1 MDESISWMPSKK
13 DQNMT
18 SKTEIES
25 LLFLMDDPDPFVQ
38 QSVESRLQELGE
50 KAVPLLDE
58 YRTEIN
64 GKEAKSRVNDVIHK
78 LTFDALEQDFI
89 EVLEG
94 GLKTR
99 KSLEMAVFTLARFG
113 NPTLRISD
121 YQKKLDNFAQM
132 VEPQIKY
139 KLDEKRKMKRL
150 LKFIFEDLNF
160 RGDAEEYH
168 APQNCFLSDVID
180 RRKGLPISL
189 SLIVMFISHR
199 LEMPFF
205 GINMPIHFM
214 LNYVGDKEELL
225 IDPYDNGAIVTY
237 DQCYFF
243 LKKNNIEPRPEHFQI
258 ATNLD
263 IVLRCIRNLIHSY
276 ERKEEPTRIE
286 DLRKLL
292 NVAEMYQD

>member
-1 MDESISWMPSKK
+1 
-13 DQNMT
+13 MT

-38 QSVESRLQELGE
+38 ESVQNRLQELGE
-50 KAVPLLDE
+50 QAVPLLDQ
-58 YRTEIN
+58 YKSTVK
-64 GKEAKSRVNDVIHK
+64 GADAKEKVNEVIHN
-78 LTFDALEQDFI
+78 LTFSTLESDFI

-99 KSLEMAVFTLARFG
+99 KSLEIAVLTIARFG
-113 NPTLRISD
+113 NPTLRISE
-121 YQKKLDNFAQM
+121 YQRKLDHFVQM
-132 VEPQIKY
+132 VEPQVKY

-150 LKFIFEDLNF
+150 LSFIFEDLNF
-160 RGDAEEYH
+160 HGDAEDYH
-168 APQNCFLSDVID
+168 APQNCFLDQVID
-180 RRKGLPISL
+180 NRKGLPISL
-189 SLIVMFISHR
+189 SLIVMFMARR
-199 LEMPFF
+199 LQMPFF

-243 LKKNNIEPRPEHFQI
+243 LKKNNVEPRPEHFQM

-263 IVLRCIRNLIHSY
+263 IVLRCLRNLIHSY
-276 ERKEEPTRIE
+276 ERKKEMERVE
-286 DLRKLL
+286 DLGRLL
-292 NVAEMYQD
+292 NIAEMYK

>member
-1 MDESISWMPSKK
+1 
-13 DQNMT
+13 MT

-38 QSVESRLQELGE
+38 ESVQNRLQELGE
-50 KAVPLLDE
+50 QAVPLLDQ
-58 YRTEIN
+58 YKSTV
-64 GKEAKSRVNDVIHK
+64 KEDDAKEKVNEVIHN
-78 LTFDALEQDFI
+78 LTFSTLESDFI

-99 KSLEMAVFTLARFG
+99 KSLEIAVLTIARFG
-113 NPTLRISD
+113 NPTLRISE
-121 YQKKLDNFAQM
+121 YQRKLDHFVQM
-132 VEPQIKY
+132 VEPQVKY

-150 LKFIFEDLNF
+150 LSFIFEDLNF
-160 RGDAEEYH
+160 HGDAEDYH
-168 APQNCFLSDVID
+168 APQNCFLDQVID
-180 RRKGLPISL
+180 NRKGLPISL
-189 SLIVMFISHR
+189 SLIVMFMARR
-199 LEMPFF
+199 LQMPFF

-243 LKKNNIEPRPEHFQI
+243 LKKNNVEPRPEHFQM

-263 IVLRCIRNLIHSY
+263 IVLRCLRNLIHSY
-276 ERKEEPTRIE
+276 ERKKEMERVE
-286 DLRKLL
+286 DLGRLL
-292 NVAEMYQD
+292 NIAEMYK

>member
-1 MDESISWMPSKK
+1 
-13 DQNMT
+13 MT
-18 SKTEIES
+18 SKTEIKS

-38 QSVESRLQELGE
+38 ESVENRLQELGE
-50 KAVPLLDE
+50 NAVPLLDE
-58 YRTEIN
+58 YKAEIN
-64 GKEAKSRVNDVIHK
+64 SEDARRKVNEVIHK
-78 LTFDALEQDFI
+78 LTFETLEQDFI
-89 EVLEG
+89 EILEG

-99 KSLEMAVFTLARFG
+99 RSLEKAVFTLARFG
-113 NPTLRISD
+113 NPTLRISE
-121 YQKKLDNFAQM
+121 YQAKLDHFADI

-160 RGDAEEYH
+160 HGDAEDYH
-168 APQNCFLSDVID
+168 APKNCFLDQVIE

-189 SLIVMFISHR
+189 SLIVMFISYR

-243 LKKNNIEPRPEHFQI
+243 LKKNNIDPRSEHFQM

-263 IVLRCIRNLIHSY
+263 VVLRCIRNLIHSY
-276 ERKEEPTRIE
+276 ERKEEMHRVE
-286 DLRKLL
+286 DLGRLL
-292 NVAEMYQD
+292 SVAEMYQ

>member
-1 MDESISWMPSKK
+1 
-13 DQNMT
+13 MT

-25 LLFLMDDPDPFVQ
+25 LLYLMDDPDPFVQ
-38 QSVESRLQELGE
+38 QSVVNRLEELGE

-58 YRTEIN
+58 YRAEVN
-64 GKEAKSRVNDVIHK
+64 SEEVKSRVNNVIHK
-78 LTFDALEQDFI
+78 LTFETLETDFI

-99 KSLEMAVFTLARFG
+99 KSLEKAIFTLARFDS
-113 NPTLRISD
+113 PTLRISD
-121 YQKKLDNFAQM
+121 YQNKLDHFAKM

-139 KLDEKRKMKRL
+139 RLDEKRKMKYL

-160 RGDAEEYH
+160 RGDSEEYH
-168 APQNCFLSDVID
+168 APQNCFLNQVID

-214 LNYVGDKEELL
+214 LNFVGDKEELL

-263 IVLRCIRNLIHSY
+263 IILRCIRNLIHSY
-276 ERKEEPTRIE
+276 ERKEQPERVT
-286 DLRKLL
+286 DLKRLL
-292 NVAEMYQD
+292 NLAEMYQ

>member
-1 MDESISWMPSKK
+1 
-13 DQNMT
+13 MT
-18 SKTEIES
+18 SKNEIES

-50 KAVPLLDE
+50 NAVPLLDE
-58 YRTEIN
+58 YRAELSERKA
-64 GKEAKSRVNDVIHK
+64 KEKVGDVIHK
-78 LTFDALEQDFI
+78 LTFETLETDFI

-99 KSLEMAVFTLARFG
+99 RSLEKAIFTLARFED
-113 NPTLRISD
+113 PTLRTSE
-121 YQKKLDNFAQM
+121 YRKKLDQFAKM

-139 KLDEKRKMKRL
+139 RLDEKRKMKRL
-150 LKFIFEDLNF
+150 LKFVFEDLHF
-160 RGDAEEYH
+160 RGDPNNYH
-168 APQNCFLSDVID
+168 APENCFLNTVID

-189 SLIVMFISHR
+189 SLVVMFIAHR

-214 LNYVGDKEELL
+214 LNFVGDKEEVL
-225 IDPYDNGAIVTY
+225 IDPYDDGAIVTY

-263 IVLRCIRNLIHSY
+263 ILLRCIRNLIHSY
-276 ERKEEPTRIE
+276 EREEELERVE
-286 DLRKLL
+286 DLQKLL
-292 NVAEMYQD
+292 HVAEMYLD

>member
-1 MDESISWMPSKK
+1 
-13 DQNMT
+13 MT

-38 QSVESRLQELGE
+38 QSVENRLQELGE

-58 YRTEIN
+58 YKAEI
-64 GKEAKSRVNDVIHK
+64 KETEAKERVNEVIHK
-78 LTFDALEQDFI
+78 LTFDTLEQDFVEI
-89 EVLEG
+89 LEG

-99 KSLEMAVFTLARFG
+99 KSLETAVFTLARFG
-113 NPTLRISD
+113 NPTLRISE
-121 YQKKLDNFAQM
+121 YQAKLNHFADI

-160 RGDAEEYH
+160 RGDAEDYH
-168 APQNCFLSDVID
+168 APQNCLLNEVID

-189 SLIVMFISHR
+189 SLIVMFISRR

-214 LNYVGDKEELL
+214 LNYIGDKEELL
-225 IDPYDNGAIVTY
+225 IDPYDNGAIVSY

-243 LKKNNIEPRPEHFQI
+243 LKKNSIEPRPEHFQM

-276 ERKEEPTRIE
+276 ERKEEMDRIE
-286 DLRKLL
+286 DLGRLL
-292 NVAEMYQD
+292 SVAEMYQ

>member
-1 MDESISWMPSKK
+1 
-13 DQNMT
+13 MT
-18 SKTEIES
+18 SKNEIES
-25 LLFLMDDPDPFVQ
+25 LLVLLDDPDPFVK
-38 QSVESRLQELGE
+38 QSVENRLQELGE
-50 KAVPLLDE
+50 NAVPLLDE
-58 YRTEIN
+58 YRSELSER
-64 GKEAKSRVNDVIHK
+64 KAKDKVSDVIHK
-78 LTFDALEQDFI
+78 LTFETLESDFI
-89 EVLEG
+89 EILEG

-99 KSLEMAVFTLARFG
+99 RSLEVAIFTLARFG

-121 YQKKLDNFAQM
+121 YQKKLDRFAQM

-139 KLDEKRKMKRL
+139 RLDEKRKMKRL

-160 RGDAEEYH
+160 RGDPSNYH
-168 APQNCFLSDVID
+168 APDNCFLSSVID

-189 SLIVMFISHR
+189 SLVVMFIAR
-199 LEMPFF
+199 RIEMPFF

-225 IDPYDNGAIVTY
+225 IDPYDDGAIVTY

-263 IVLRCIRNLIHSY
+263 IVLRSIRNLIHSY
-276 ERKEEPTRIE
+276 EREEEMERVE
-286 DLRKLL
+286 DLQKLL
-292 NVAEMYQD
+292 NVAEMYQQ

>member
-1 MDESISWMPSKK
+1 
-13 DQNMT
+13 MT
-18 SKTEIES
+18 SKSEIES

-38 QSVESRLQELGE
+38 KSVNSRLQELGE
-50 KAVPLLDE
+50 RAVPLLDE
-58 YRTEIN
+58 YRSQL
-64 GKEAKSRVNDVIHK
+64 KEAETKQRVDQVIHS
-78 LTFDALEQDFI
+78 LTFETLESDFTELLDRGI
-89 EVLEG
+89 
-94 GLKTR
+94 KTR
-99 KSLEMAVFTLARFG
+99 KALEEVIFTLARFG

-121 YQKKLDNFAQM
+121 YQKKLDHFAQM

-160 RGDAEEYH
+160 QGDPEHYH
-168 APQNCFLSDVID
+168 APENCFLNSVID

-225 IDPYDNGAIVTY
+225 IDPYDDGAIVSY

-243 LKKNNIEPRPEHFQI
+243 LKKNNITPRPEHFQI

-263 IVLRCIRNLIHSY
+263 IVLRTIRNLIHSY
-276 ERKEEPTRIE
+276 ERTEELERVE
-286 DLRKLL
+286 DLQKLL
-292 NVAEMYQD
+292 NIAELYQG

>member
-1 MDESISWMPSKK
+1 
-13 DQNMT
+13 MT
-18 SKTEIES
+18 SKSEIES

-38 QSVESRLQELGE
+38 ESVQNRLHELGE
-50 KAVPLLDE
+50 QAVPLLDQ
-58 YRTEIN
+58 YKSTVK
-64 GKEAKSRVNDVIHK
+64 GADAKEKVNDVIHK
-78 LTFDALEQDFI
+78 LTFNTLESDFI

-99 KSLEMAVFTLARFG
+99 KSLEVAILTIARFG
-113 NPTLRISD
+113 NPTLRISE
-121 YQKKLDNFAQM
+121 YQRKLDHFVQM
-132 VEPQIKY
+132 VEPQVKY

-150 LKFIFEDLNF
+150 LNFIFEDLNF
-160 RGDAEEYH
+160 HGDAEDYH
-168 APQNCFLSDVID
+168 APQNCFLDQVID

-189 SLIVMFISHR
+189 SLIVMFMARR
-199 LEMPFF
+199 LQMPFF

-243 LKKNNIEPRPEHFQI
+243 LKKNNVEPRPEHFQM

-263 IVLRCIRNLIHSY
+263 IVLRCVRNLIHSY
-276 ERKEEPTRIE
+276 ERRKEMEKVE
-286 DLRKLL
+286 DLGRLL
-292 NVAEMYQD
+292 NIAEMYK

>member
-1 MDESISWMPSKK
+1 MSSKA
-13 DQNMT
+13 
-18 SKTEIES
+18 EIES

-38 QSVESRLQELGE
+38 QSVENRLQELGE
-50 KAVPLLDE
+50 NAVPLLDE
-58 YRTEIN
+58 YRSELKGTDE
-64 GKEAKSRVNDVIHK
+64 KERVNHVIHK
-78 LTFDALEQDFI
+78 LTFETLEADFI
-89 EVLEG
+89 EILEG

-99 KSLEMAVFTLARFG
+99 KSLETAIFTLARFG
-113 NPTLRISD
+113 NPTLRISNYSAKID
-121 YQKKLDNFAQM
+121 HFAQI
-132 VEPQIKY
+132 VAPQVKY
-139 KLDEKRKMKRL
+139 KLDEKRKMKAL
-150 LKFIFEDLNF
+150 LKFVFEDLNF
-160 RGDAEEYH
+160 HGDAEDYH
-168 APQNCFLSDVID
+168 APKNCFLDQVID

-189 SLIVMFISHR
+189 SLIVMFIAHR

-276 ERKEEPTRIE
+276 ERKKEMERVE
-286 DLRKLL
+286 DLGKLL
-292 NVAEMYQD
+292 NVAEMYLD

>member
-1 MDESISWMPSKK
+1 
-13 DQNMT
+13 MT
-18 SKTEIES
+18 SKTEIKS

-38 QSVESRLQELGE
+38 ESVENRLQELGE
-50 KAVPLLDE
+50 NAVPLLDE
-58 YRTEIN
+58 YKAEIN
-64 GKEAKSRVNDVIHK
+64 SEDARKKVNEVIHK
-78 LTFDALEQDFI
+78 LTFETLEQDFI
-89 EVLEG
+89 EILEG

-99 KSLEMAVFTLARFG
+99 RSLEKAVFTLARFG
-113 NPTLRISD
+113 NPTLRISE
-121 YQKKLDNFAQM
+121 YQAKLDHFADI

-160 RGDAEEYH
+160 HGDAEDYH
-168 APQNCFLSDVID
+168 APKNCFLDQVIE

-189 SLIVMFISHR
+189 SLIVMFISYR

-243 LKKNNIEPRPEHFQI
+243 LKKNNIDPRPEHFQM

-263 IVLRCIRNLIHSY
+263 VVLRCIRNLIHSY
-276 ERKEEPTRIE
+276 ERKEEMHRVE
-286 DLRKLL
+286 DLGRLL
-292 NVAEMYQD
+292 SVAEMYQ

>member
-1 MDESISWMPSKK
+1 
-13 DQNMT
+13 MT
-18 SKTEIES
+18 SKSEIES

-38 QSVESRLQELGE
+38 ESVHNRLQELGE
-50 KAVPLLDE
+50 QAVPLLDQ
-58 YRTEIN
+58 YKSTVK
-64 GKEAKSRVNDVIHK
+64 GADAKHKVNEVIHK
-78 LTFDALEQDFI
+78 LTFSTLESDFI

-99 KSLEMAVFTLARFG
+99 KSLEVAILTIARFG
-113 NPTLRISD
+113 NPTLRISE
-121 YQKKLDNFAQM
+121 YQKKLDHFVQM
-132 VEPQIKY
+132 VEPQVKY

-150 LKFIFEDLNF
+150 LSFIFEDLNF
-160 RGDAEEYH
+160 HGDAEDYH
-168 APQNCFLSDVID
+168 APQNCFLDQVID

-189 SLIVMFISHR
+189 SLIVMFMARR
-199 LEMPFF
+199 LQMPFF

-243 LKKNNIEPRPEHFQI
+243 LKKNNVDPRPEHFQM

-263 IVLRCIRNLIHSY
+263 IVLRCLRNLIHSY
-276 ERKEEPTRIE
+276 ERKKEMERVE
-286 DLRKLL
+286 DLGRLL
-292 NVAEMYQD
+292 NIAEMYK

>member
-1 MDESISWMPSKK
+1 
-13 DQNMT
+13 MT

-38 QSVESRLQELGE
+38 ESVEHRLQELGE
-50 KAVPLLDE
+50 RAVPLLDE
-58 YRTEIN
+58 YQSELN
-64 GKEAKSRVNDVIHK
+64 GPKEKKRVNKVIHR
-78 LTFDALEQDFI
+78 LTFDTLESDFI

-99 KSLEMAVFTLARFG
+99 KSLETAIFTLARFG
-113 NPTLRISD
+113 KPTLRISN
-121 YQKKLDNFAQM
+121 YQHKLDHFAEM
-132 VEPQIKY
+132 VGPQIRY
-139 KLDEKRKMKRL
+139 KLDDKRKMKRL
-150 LKFIFEDLNF
+150 LKFVFEDLNF
-160 RGDAEEYH
+160 RGDTEHYH
-168 APQNCFLSDVID
+168 SPQNCFLNQVID
-180 RRKGLPISL
+180 QRKGLPISL
-189 SLIVMFISHR
+189 SLVVIFIAHR

-243 LKKNNIEPRPEHFQI
+243 LKKNNIDARPEHFQI
-258 ATNLD
+258 ATNVD
-263 IVLRCIRNLIHSY
+263 IVLRSIRNLIHSY
-276 ERKEEPTRIE
+276 EREEELERVE

-292 NVAEMYQD
+292 NIAEMYQI

>member
-1 MDESISWMPSKK
+1 
-13 DQNMT
+13 MT

-25 LLFLMDDPDPFVQ
+25 LLFLMDDPDPFIQ
-38 QSVESRLQELGE
+38 KSVENRLFELGE
-50 KAVPLLDE
+50 QAVPLLDE
-58 YRTEIN
+58 FRAEI
-64 GKEAKSRVNDVIHK
+64 KETEAKERVNDVIHK
-78 LTFDALEQDFI
+78 LTFNTLESDFI
-89 EVLEG
+89 EILEG

-99 KSLEMAVFTLARFG
+99 KSLEIAILTLARFG
-113 NPTLRISD
+113 NPTLRISE
-121 YQKKLDNFAQM
+121 YQKKLDHFVQM

-150 LKFIFEDLNF
+150 LSFIFEDLNF
-160 RGDAEEYH
+160 QGDAENYH
-168 APQNCFLSDVID
+168 APRNCFLDQVID
-180 RRKGLPISL
+180 RRKGLPIAL
-189 SLIVMFISHR
+189 SLIVMFMARR

-243 LKKNNIEPRPEHFQI
+243 LKKNSIDPRPEHFQM

-276 ERKEEPTRIE
+276 ERGEEMERVE
-286 DLRKLL
+286 DLGRLL
-292 NVAEMYQD
+292 NVAELYK

>member
-1 MDESISWMPSKK
+1 
-13 DQNMT
+13 MT
-18 SKTEIES
+18 SKNEIES
-25 LLFLMDDPDPFVQ
+25 LLFLLDDPDPFVQ

-50 KAVPLLDE
+50 NAVPILDE
-58 YRTEIN
+58 YRMELN
-64 GKEAKSRVNDVIHK
+64 EKEARNKVSEVIHK
-78 LTFDALEQDFI
+78 LTFETLESDFI

-99 KSLEMAVFTLARFG
+99 KSLETAIFTLARFG

-121 YQKKLDNFAQM
+121 YSAKLDHFAQI
-132 VEPQIKY
+132 VDPQVKY
-139 KLDEKRKMKRL
+139 KLDEKRRMKRL
-150 LKFIFEDLNF
+150 LKFVFEDLNF
-160 RGDAEEYH
+160 RGDAKDYH
-168 APQNCFLSDVID
+168 APQNCFLDQVID

-189 SLIVMFISHR
+189 SLIVMFIAHR
-199 LEMPFF
+199 LDMPFF

-225 IDPYDNGAIVTY
+225 IDPYDNGAIVSY

-243 LKKNNIEPRPEHFQI
+243 LKKNNLDPRPEHFQI

-276 ERKEEPTRIE
+276 ERKEEMERVE
-286 DLRKLL
+286 DLGKLL
-292 NVAEMYQD
+292 TVAEMYLD

>member
-1 MDESISWMPSKK
+1 
-13 DQNMT
+13 MT

-38 QSVESRLQELGE
+38 QSVENRLQELGE
-50 KAVPLLDE
+50 NAVPLLDE

-64 GKEAKSRVNDVIHK
+64 SEDAKNKVNEVIHK
-78 LTFDALEQDFI
+78 LTFETLEQDFI

-99 KSLEMAVFTLARFG
+99 RSLEKAVFTLARFG
-113 NPTLRISD
+113 NPTLRISE
-121 YQKKLDNFAQM
+121 YQAKLDHFADI

-160 RGDAEEYH
+160 RGDAEDYH
-168 APQNCFLSDVID
+168 APQNCFLDQVIE

-225 IDPYDNGAIVTY
+225 IDPYDKGAIVTY

-243 LKKNNIEPRPEHFQI
+243 LKKNNIDPRPEHFQM

-276 ERKEEPTRIE
+276 ERKQQMRRVE
-286 DLRKLL
+286 DLGRLL
-292 NVAEMYQD
+292 SVAEMYQ

>member
-1 MDESISWMPSKK
+1 
-13 DQNMT
+13 MT

-38 QSVESRLQELGE
+38 ESVQNRLQELGE
-50 KAVPLLDE
+50 QAVPLLDQ
-58 YRTEIN
+58 YKSTVK
-64 GKEAKSRVNDVIHK
+64 GADAKEKVSEVIHN
-78 LTFDALEQDFI
+78 LTFSTLESDFI

-99 KSLEMAVFTLARFG
+99 KSLEIAVLTIARFG
-113 NPTLRISD
+113 NPTLRISE
-121 YQKKLDNFAQM
+121 YQRKLDHFVQM
-132 VEPQIKY
+132 VEPQVKY

-150 LKFIFEDLNF
+150 LSFIFEDLNF
-160 RGDAEEYH
+160 HGDAEDYH
-168 APQNCFLSDVID
+168 APQNCFLDQVID
-180 RRKGLPISL
+180 NRKGLPISL
-189 SLIVMFISHR
+189 SLIVMFMARR
-199 LEMPFF
+199 LQMPFF

-243 LKKNNIEPRPEHFQI
+243 LKKNNIEPRPEHFQM

-263 IVLRCIRNLIHSY
+263 IVLRCLRNLIHSY
-276 ERKEEPTRIE
+276 ERKKEMERVE
-286 DLRKLL
+286 DLGRLL
-292 NVAEMYQD
+292 NIAEMYK

>member
-1 MDESISWMPSKK
+1 
-13 DQNMT
+13 MT
-18 SKTEIES
+18 SKTEIKS

-38 QSVESRLQELGE
+38 ESVENRLQELE
-50 KAVPLLDE
+50 ENAVPLLDE
-58 YRTEIN
+58 YKAEIN
-64 GKEAKSRVNDVIHK
+64 SEDARKKVNEVIHK
-78 LTFDALEQDFI
+78 LTFETLEQDFI
-89 EVLEG
+89 EILEG

-99 KSLEMAVFTLARFG
+99 RSLEKAVFTLARFG
-113 NPTLRISD
+113 NPTLRISE
-121 YQKKLDNFAQM
+121 YQAKLDHFADI

-160 RGDAEEYH
+160 HGDAEDYH
-168 APQNCFLSDVID
+168 APKNCFLDQVIE

-189 SLIVMFISHR
+189 SLIVMFISYR

-243 LKKNNIEPRPEHFQI
+243 LKKNNIDPRPEHFQM

-263 IVLRCIRNLIHSY
+263 VVLRCIRNLIHSY
-276 ERKEEPTRIE
+276 ERKEEMHRVE
-286 DLRKLL
+286 DLGRLL
-292 NVAEMYQD
+292 SVAEMYQ

>member
-1 MDESISWMPSKK
+1 
-13 DQNMT
+13 MT
-18 SKTEIES
+18 SKTEIKS

-38 QSVESRLQELGE
+38 ESVENRLQELGE
-50 KAVPLLDE
+50 NAVPLLDE
-58 YRTEIN
+58 YRAEIN
-64 GKEAKSRVNDVIHK
+64 NENARQKVNEVIHK
-78 LTFDALEQDFI
+78 LTFETLEQDFI
-89 EVLEG
+89 EILEG

-99 KSLEMAVFTLARFG
+99 KSLEKAVFTLARFG
-113 NPTLRISD
+113 NPTLRISE
-121 YQKKLDNFAQM
+121 YQSKLDHFADI

-160 RGDAEEYH
+160 HGDAEDYH
-168 APQNCFLSDVID
+168 APQNCFLDQVIE

-189 SLIVMFISHR
+189 SLIVMFISRR

-243 LKKNNIEPRPEHFQI
+243 LKKNNIDPRPEHFQM
-258 ATNLD
+258 ATNFD

-276 ERKEEPTRIE
+276 ERKEEMHRVE
-286 DLRKLL
+286 DLGRLL
-292 NVAEMYQD
+292 SVAEMYQ

>member
-1 MDESISWMPSKK
+1 
-13 DQNMT
+13 MT

-58 YRTEIN
+58 YKSEIN
-64 GKEAKSRVNDVIHK
+64 GEDAKNRVNDVIHK
-78 LTFDALEQDFI
+78 LTFDTLESDFI
-89 EVLEG
+89 EVLEE

-99 KSLEMAVFTLARFG
+99 KSLETAVLTLARFA

-121 YQKKLDNFAQM
+121 YQKKLDQFAQM
-132 VEPQIKY
+132 IEPQIKY
-139 KLDEKRKMKRL
+139 KLDEKRKMKRM

-160 RGDAEEYH
+160 RGDTKNYH
-168 APQNCFLSDVID
+168 APQNCFLNHVID

-189 SLIVMFISHR
+189 SLVVMFISRR

-225 IDPYDNGAIVTY
+225 IDPYDDGAIVTY

-276 ERKEEPTRIE
+276 ERQEELERVE

-292 NVAEMYQD
+292 NVAEMYTD

>member
-1 MDESISWMPSKK
+1 
-13 DQNMT
+13 MT
-18 SKTEIES
+18 SKSEIES

-38 QSVESRLQELGE
+38 ESVQNRLQELGE
-50 KAVPLLDE
+50 QAVPLLDQ
-58 YRTEIN
+58 YKSTVK
-64 GKEAKSRVNDVIHK
+64 GADAKDKVNEVIHK
-78 LTFDALEQDFI
+78 LTFSTLESDFI

-99 KSLEMAVFTLARFG
+99 KSLEVAILTIARFG
-113 NPTLRISD
+113 NPTLRISE
-121 YQKKLDNFAQM
+121 YQKKLDHFVQM
-132 VEPQIKY
+132 VEPQVKY

-150 LKFIFEDLNF
+150 LNFIFEDLNF
-160 RGDAEEYH
+160 HGDAEDYH
-168 APQNCFLSDVID
+168 APQNCFLDQVID

-189 SLIVMFISHR
+189 SLIVMFMARR
-199 LEMPFF
+199 LQLPFF

-243 LKKNNIEPRPEHFQI
+243 LKKNNVEPRPEHFQM

-263 IVLRCIRNLIHSY
+263 IVLRCLRNLIHSY
-276 ERKEEPTRIE
+276 ERKKEMERVE
-286 DLRKLL
+286 DLGRLL
-292 NVAEMYQD
+292 NIAEMYK

>member
-1 MDESISWMPSKK
+1 
-13 DQNMT
+13 MT

-38 QSVESRLQELGE
+38 ESVEHRLQELGE
-50 KAVPLLDE
+50 RAVPLLDE
-58 YRTEIN
+58 YQAELHASKD
-64 GKEAKSRVNDVIHK
+64 KERVNQVIHR
-78 LTFDALEQDFI
+78 LTFDTLEADFI

-99 KSLEMAVFTLARFG
+99 KSLETAIFTLARFG
-113 NPTLRISD
+113 NPTLRIAN
-121 YQKKLDNFAQM
+121 YKHKLDHFAEM
-132 VEPQIKY
+132 VGPQIRY

-150 LKFIFEDLNF
+150 LKFVFEDLNF
-160 RGDAEEYH
+160 RGDTEHYH
-168 APQNCFLSDVID
+168 SPENCFLNQVID

-189 SLIVMFISHR
+189 SLVVMFVARR

-225 IDPYDNGAIVTY
+225 IDPYDNGAIVSY

-243 LKKNNIEPRPEHFQI
+243 LKKNKIEPRPEHFQI
-258 ATNLD
+258 ATNAD

-276 ERKEEPTRIE
+276 ERQNELERVE
-286 DLRKLL
+286 NLRKLL
-292 NVAEMYQD
+292 NIAEMYQV

>member
-1 MDESISWMPSKK
+1 MP
-13 DQNMT
+13 

-25 LLFLMDDPDPFVQ
+25 LLFLLEDPDPFVKET
-38 QSVESRLQELGE
+38 VKNRLHELGE

-58 YRTEIN
+58 YRTEIQSREERERI
-64 GKEAKSRVNDVIHK
+64 KEVIHL
-78 LTFDALEQDFI
+78 LTFETLEADFV

-99 KSLEMAVFTLARFG
+99 KSLEDAVFTLARFG
-113 NPTLRISD
+113 NPTLRIRD
-121 YQKKLDNFAQM
+121 YQKKLDHFAQM

-139 KLDEKRKMKRL
+139 KLDDRRKMKQL
-150 LKFIFEDLNF
+150 LKFIFENLNF
-160 RGDAEEYH
+160 RGDTDNYH
-168 APQNCFLSDVID
+168 NPENCFLDQVID

-189 SLIVMFISHR
+189 SLVVMFIARR

-214 LNYVGDKEELL
+214 LNYVGDTEELL

-243 LKKNNIEPRPEHFQI
+243 LKKNNLEPRPEHFQI

-263 IVLRCIRNLIHSY
+263 IIIRCIRNLIHSY
-276 ERKEEPTRIE
+276 EKLNQTDRIE
-286 DLRKLL
+286 DLHQLL
-292 NVAEMYQD
+292 TLTETYQQR

>member
-1 MDESISWMPSKK
+1 
-13 DQNMT
+13 MT
-18 SKTEIES
+18 SKTEIKS

-38 QSVESRLQELGE
+38 ESVENRLQELGE
-50 KAVPLLDE
+50 NAVPLLDE

-64 GKEAKSRVNDVIHK
+64 SEDARQKVNEVIHK
-78 LTFDALEQDFI
+78 LTFETLEQDFI
-89 EVLEG
+89 EILEE

-99 KSLEMAVFTLARFG
+99 KGLEKAVFTLARFG
-113 NPTLRISD
+113 NPTLRISE
-121 YQKKLDNFAQM
+121 YQAKLDHFADI

-160 RGDAEEYH
+160 QGDAKDYH
-168 APQNCFLSDVID
+168 APQNCFLDQVIE

-225 IDPYDNGAIVTY
+225 IDPYDNGSIVTY

-243 LKKNNIEPRPEHFQI
+243 LKKNNIDPRPEHFQM

-276 ERKEEPTRIE
+276 ERKEEMHRVE
-286 DLRKLL
+286 DLGRLL
-292 NVAEMYQD
+292 SVAEMYQ